1 MKMFVF
7 LDRISYNFSVQCR
20 DLRLTTVLGEKGVHE
35 LEIALHNWVWHM
47 YRELGELEEEK

>member
-1 MKMFVF
+1 MFVF